1 MQSAKTS
8 TKTKKKPCPMHAAG
22 GAHANH
28 SDSLPRLKRIRG
40 QVDGI
45 ERMILDQ
52 RYCVDILMQIKAAR
66 SALQAL
72 EGEVLRT
79 HLEGCV
85 REAITSKDAFQADK
99 KIKEL
104 MELLAR

>member
-1 MQSAKTS
+1 MLET
-8 TKTKKKPCPMHAAG
+8 TKIAPRKKACPHHAASV
-22 GAHANH
+22 AHADH
-28 SDSLPRLKRIRG
+28 SEGLPRLKRIRG

-45 ERMILDQ
+45 ERMILEK
-52 RYCVDILMQIKAAR
+52 RYCMDILMQIKAAR

-85 REAITSKDAFQADK
+85 REALHSKDSFHAEK

-104 MELLAR
+104 TELLAR

>member
-1 MQSAKTS
+1 MLET
-8 TKTKKKPCPMHAAG
+8 TKTAPRKKACPHHAAG
-22 GAHANH
+22 AAHIDH
-28 SDSLPRLKRIRG
+28 GEGLPRLKRIRG

-45 ERMILDQ
+45 ERMILEK
-52 RYCVDILMQIKAAR
+52 RYCMDILMQIKAAR

-72 EGEVLRT
+72 EGEVLKT

-85 REAITSKDAFQADK
+85 REALHSKDSFHADK

>member
-1 MQSAKTS
+1 MPTAKIE
-8 TKTKKKPCPMHAAG
+8 KKYKKKSCPMHMASG
-22 GAHANH
+22 SPVDHA
-28 SDSLPRLKRIRG
+28 DSLPRLKRIRG

-45 ERMILDQ
+45 ERMITDQ

-72 EGEVLRT
+72 EGEVLRG

-85 REAITSKDAFQADK
+85 RDAITAKDPYQADK
-99 KIKEL
+99 KVKEL

>member
-1 MQSAKTS
+1 MQTTKAS
-8 TKTKKKPCPMHAAG
+8 KTKKKPCPMHSPG
-22 GAHANH
+22 GEHPNH
-28 SDSLPRLKRIRG
+28 IDALPRLKRIRG

-45 ERMILDQ
+45 ERMISEQ
-52 RYCVDILMQIKAAR
+52 RYCVDILTQIKAAR
-66 SALQAL
+66 SALHAL

-79 HLEGCV
+79 HLESCV
-85 REAITSKDAFQADK
+85 RDAIHSKDAFQADK

>member
-1 MQSAKTS
+1 MLQA
-8 TKTKKKPCPMHAAG
+8 TKTAPKKKTCPGHTAGKHHADHAG
-22 GAHANH
+22 G
-28 SDSLPRLKRIRG
+28 LPRLKRIRG

-45 ERMILDQ
+45 ERMILEK

-66 SALQAL
+66 SALLAL
-72 EGEVLRT
+72 ESEVLRT

-85 REAITSKDAFQADK
+85 RDALNAKDSFQADK

-104 MELLAR
+104 MELLTR

>member
-1 MQSAKTS
+1 MMQAVKAAKSSA
-8 TKTKKKPCPMHAAG
+8 KKKPCPIHASQMS
-22 GAHANH
+22 HA
-28 SDSLPRLKRIRG
+28 DSLPRLKRIRG
-40 QVDGI
+40 QMDGI
-45 ERMILDQ
+45 ERMINEQ
-52 RYCVDILMQIKAAR
+52 RYCMDILMQIKAAR

-85 REAITSKDAFQADK
+85 REAITAKDAFSADK

-104 MELLAR
+104 MDLLAR